1 MPKDTV
7 KKQKAISAETK
18 KSLCIYKR
26 DHPTSTAKEVI
37 AKFGLDA
44 DRSTVTKILKESER
58 WLKKDTSG
66 NAGQLTKK
74 RKETFVKVNEAL
86 SAWVTGA
93 LAANHI
99 INDKILQLKACEFAN
114 HFPEEEHFKASD
126 GWLEGFKKRNNLR

>member
-7 KKQKAISAETK
+7 KKRKAISAETK

-26 DHPTSTAKEVI
+26 DHPTFTAKEVI

-44 DRSTVTKILKESER
+44 DRSTVTKILKEFEQ

-66 NAGQLTKK
+66 NAGQLTKE

-86 SAWVTGA
+86 SAWVAGA

-99 INDKILQLKACEFAN
+99 INDKILQLKAREFAN